1 MCLCVCYIE
10 CFPIGIWML
19 FVYKFSYSFSL
30 SLPFFSFCFFA
41 VVSNSQLTIMERKLF
56 YVRAVD
62 MYMYQKYTF
71 ESNIPASTLINQFYN
86 VRETIRRER
95 TRERE
100 RIDRTNERENK
111 IVDTNEICF
120 MFPLCCVWMSEWVI
134 VCITVFTYLF
144 IVSRVHIVG
153 SNSISRHFESMCLW
167 NVCMPECVA
176 PLTFVCF
183 RLFVCDGIPTL
194 CLVCLSHAFLPLCH
208 LISTLL

>member
-1 MCLCVCYIE
+1 
-10 CFPIGIWML
+10 
-19 FVYKFSYSFSL
+19 
-30 SLPFFSFCFFA
+30 
-41 VVSNSQLTIMERKLF
+41 MERKLF

-134 VCITVFTYLF
+134 VCIYLF
-144 IVSRVHIVG
+144 IYSVESTHCWFEFDFKALRIDVSVR
-153 SNSISRHFESMCLW
+153 LW